1 MRVRLEIELDYDAD
15 TMHGNTPDGISW
27 FESLLFDQDGDELIL
42 HHNEIGDTIGTV
54 KVIKVIE

>member
-42 HHNEIGDTIGTV
+42 HPNEIGDTIGR
-54 KVIKVIE
+54 